1 MDSFKYVFL
10 GSKLLEYDS
19 LRKAIENNTFE
30 KEYPKFTYI
39 QQQNSYMIKYNESSI
54 YIYKKPIK
62 VSFQIGN
69 EKHSIIL
76 NSDVDLQTYCSICN
90 LDINNLFFEDGTAF
104 KDNCKFI
111 SEDEDEIKLNYKVKE
126 KLTFPESSF
135 LFKKSD
141 IYYPVSKY
149 SNYYQDYFGYNIDS
163 NTLFEYKHTET
174 RKIIFKNINSLF
186 NDNRIKFKFTG
197 PFNIGK
203 SITLLQYSRLND
215 NVFYINLKVL
225 SNKEERDCYMIL
237 LEEFSRAKYFNDYIY
252 KNIIEPSYEKGK
264 NPIESLL
271 EIMKYLSDKSCI
283 YIFIFDQYKT
293 NSFTPAQE
301 DLIKSMNKNIK
312 IVYCSSINNK
322 NIKDECIKTWKH
334 FSKNIIYLSKDANAQ
349 EYYFYFSDI
358 YPQTCKMNE
367 SIIEQISKINR
378 FKKYFEENDTEEQ
391 KISKVNNH
399 INEKMKEFANQ
410 IDNSLDFVLIY
421 IKSIINKKYPVK
433 KIDSVLA
440 YCPLKYL
447 VVEFINDETFVI
459 KMQFPFLHPI
469 INRRLLSEEVD
480 DYFKNEKYLK
490 LTIEDETIKGNY
502 FEEAAKIGLKK
513 HIILPKE
520 IDSTIEVEEIATMR
534 EINKNSLDYS
544 YLEEESSQDDSSD
557 EMSDEN
563 KDLKEDIIDTEEAK
577 IKKIKIDKRKNIKID
592 KQEIDTFLKKFN
604 TINCNINP
612 FSSED
617 IEHYREK
624 EISKLYNGDYYIKK
638 LGKSYDG
645 KNTYFLEQKKRTG
658 KTLDCALLYGEE
670 KKKTFIGF
678 QIKCYFSETTNIPQK
693 AKDKISIKSSI
704 KEILINSMYLLN
716 CKITSW
722 NYYLIFYINKK
733 RKNCNVDKS
742 LIDEL
747 KNNIEVI
754 YYDPVD
760 KKFYDINKNII
771 TNLKL
776 TPIANLDNI
785 RISFSEISIN
795 PIVLYQQKA
804 QIIEEEK
811 IEENFKKDFEYLNQK
826 NVDNIIKK
834 ILSIM
839 EVKEGIYELKYQ
851 IGKLPRIILSPS
863 INYIFLYKRNNNE
876 GFIGIKCMKDENN
889 EPAHYCYDL
898 KNEKEINFIEI
909 DCLYFYTL
917 QRIRPEKI
925 YKSPSKKRVTKRPKV
940 KPELKF
946 SFQNNEL
953 K

>member
-1 MDSFKYVFL
+1 MASIKELFFE
-10 GSKLLEYDS
+10 GKLIEYES

-39 QQQNSYMIKYNESSI
+39 QRQNSYMIEYNESSV

-62 VSFQIGN
+62 VFFQIGN
-69 EKHSIIL
+69 EKYSIIL
-76 NSDVDLQTYCSICN
+76 NSDVDLQTYCSIYN

-104 KDNCKFI
+104 KDNCKLI
-111 SEDEDEIKLNYKVKE
+111 SEDEEEIKLNYKVKE

-135 LFKKSD
+135 LFNKSHV
-141 IYYPVSKY
+141 YYPVSKY

-163 NTLFEYKHTET
+163 STLFEYKHTET
-174 RKIIFKNINSLF
+174 RKIIFKNINAL
-186 NDNRIKFKFTG
+186 DNCNCIKFKFTG

-237 LEEFSRAKYFNDYIY
+237 LEEFSRAKHFNDYIY

-271 EIMKYLSDKSCI
+271 EIMKYLSGKSYI

-293 NSFTPAQE
+293 NSFTPSQE

-322 NIKDECIKTWKH
+322 NIKDECIKTWKY

-378 FKKYFEENDTEEQ
+378 FKKYFEVDDTEEQ

-421 IKSIINKKYPVK
+421 IKSIINKKYSVK
-433 KIDSVLA
+433 EIDSVLA

-459 KMQFPFLHPI
+459 KMQFPFLLPI

-520 IDSTIEVEEIATMR
+520 IDSTIEVEEIAKMR

-563 KDLKEDIIDTEEAK
+563 IDLKENIIDTEEAK
-577 IKKIKIDKRKNIKID
+577 IKKIKIDKRKNMIID

-722 NYYLIFYINKK
+722 YYYLIFYINKK
-733 RKNCNVDKS
+733 
-742 LIDEL
+742 
-747 KNNIEVI
+747 
-754 YYDPVD
+754 
-760 KKFYDINKNII
+760 KKK
-771 TNLKL
+771 
-776 TPIANLDNI
+776 
-785 RISFSEISIN
+785 
-795 PIVLYQQKA
+795 
-804 QIIEEEK
+804 
-811 IEENFKKDFEYLNQK
+811 
-826 NVDNIIKK
+826 
-834 ILSIM
+834 M
-839 EVKEGIYELKYQ
+839 
-851 IGKLPRIILSPS
+851 
-863 INYIFLYKRNNNE
+863 
-876 GFIGIKCMKDENN
+876 
-889 EPAHYCYDL
+889 
-898 KNEKEINFIEI
+898 
-909 DCLYFYTL
+909 
-917 QRIRPEKI
+917 
-925 YKSPSKKRVTKRPKV
+925 
-940 KPELKF
+940 
-946 SFQNNEL
+946 
-953 K
+953 

>member
-1 MDSFKYVFL
+1 MDSIKYVFL

-76 NSDVDLQTYCSICN
+76 NSDVDLQTYCSIYN

-149 SNYYQDYFGYNIDS
+149 SNYYQDYFGCNIDS
-163 NTLFEYKHTET
+163 DSIFEYKHTET
-174 RKIIFKNINSLF
+174 RKKIFKNINSL
-186 NDNRIKFKFTG
+186 DNPNCIKFKFTG

-215 NVFYINLKVL
+215 DVFYINLKVL

-237 LEEFSRAKYFNDYIY
+237 LEEFSRARDFNNYIY

-264 NPIESLL
+264 NPIEALL
-271 EIMKYLSDKSCI
+271 EIMKYLSGKFFT

-293 NSFTPAQE
+293 NSFTPLQE
-301 DLIKSMNKNIK
+301 ELIKKLEKNIK

-322 NIKDECIKTWKH
+322 NIRYECIQTWKV
-334 FSKNIIYLSKDANAQ
+334 FSKKIMRLSEDTSNQ

-358 YPQTCKMNE
+358 YPQTYNMNE

-378 FKKYFEENDTEEQ
+378 FKKYFKENDTEDK
-391 KISKVNNH
+391 KISIVNNH
-399 INEKMKEFANQ
+399 INEKMKKFANQ
-410 IDNSLDFVLIY
+410 INTSLDFVLIY
-421 IKSIINKKYPVK
+421 IKNIINKKYSVH
-433 KIDSVLA
+433 KIDIVLA
-440 YCPLKYL
+440 YCPLKYF
-447 VVEFINDETFVI
+447 VVEFLDDETFEV

-480 DYFKNEKYLK
+480 DYFKNEKYLE
-490 LTIEDETIKGNY
+490 LTIENEAINSNY
-502 FEEAAKIGLKK
+502 FEEAVKIGLKN
-513 HIILPKE
+513 HIILPAA
-520 IDSTIEVEEIATMR
+520 IDSTIEVEEIASMR
-534 EINKNSLDYS
+534 ETNKNSLDYS
-544 YLEEESSQDDSSD
+544 FHEEESSQDDSSD
-557 EMSDEN
+557 EMREEN
-563 KDLKEDIIDTEEAK
+563 KDLDENIIETEKTK
-577 IKKIKIDKRKNIKID
+577 ITKNKIDKRENEKID
-592 KQEIDTFLKKFN
+592 KKEIDNILSKFN
-604 TINCNINP
+604 IINCNINP
-612 FSSED
+612 FLLEN
-617 IEHYREK
+617 IEYYRAK

-638 LGKSYDG
+638 LDKSYDG
-645 KNTYFLEQKKRTG
+645 NKTYFLEQKKRTG
-658 KTLDCALLYGEE
+658 KTLDCALLYGED

-693 AKDKISIKSSI
+693 AKNISKIKRSI

-776 TPIANLDNI
+776 TPIANLDNMK
-785 RISFSEISIN
+785 ISFSEISIN
-795 PIVLYQQKA
+795 PIVIYQQKA
-804 QIIEEEK
+804 RIIQEEK

-876 GFIGIKCMKDENN
+876 GFIGIKCIKDEND
-889 EPAHYCYDL
+889 EPGHYCYDL